1 MIITGRHKTA
11 DKIFHRHCHV
21 IQDFAEGHI
30 KNMGQFFSSC
40 FFTQIINGT
49 HSLAEGFSE

>member
-1 MIITGRHKTA
+1 MIITGCHKTA
-11 DKIFHRHCHV
+11 DKILHRHCHV
-21 IQDFAEGHI
+21 IQAFAEGHI
-30 KNMGQFFSSC
+30 KNTGQFFSY